1 MDKKGF
7 YLGNNN
13 TPPSLPYYESSKAKG
28 ETLYLDSDEFADIIS
43 YYSSNGFYDEA
54 LKASYDALSIHP
66 NNEDILLEKAYI
78 YLYKG
83 AIDKAEKLANQLTKK
98 NRTNDV
104 VLLNIEICLA
114 SRKTHKIEPLLSHIE
129 HPNNLDT
136 IVDVCYVLMSVDEIS
151 NIAKEWIAKGL
162 AKYPKEESFL
172 QVYAEYL
179 KRNGELEKAAK
190 VINQLID
197 TDPYNTYYWWTLSV
211 VYFELTLY
219 EKCKEALEFTLAT
232 DEDFADAYYILG
244 QLKMMS
250 QEYKN
255 AIDLFK
261 VAAEKGSSDIV
272 GVYMNLANSSYQI
285 NNKQHDKYFKLAV
298 TEALSDSNI
307 EYRFITEDND
317 IITLE
322 ELDDALIKPKN
333 SDRKTRF
340 NSIERDKMLNVP
352 SSTRNKDA
360 QEILEGSMSPDQY
373 EPISILSEK
382 CNDDNDLIEAILS
395 LEDGDIEKAREYA
408 KVAGNKSTTIHAIYE
423 LGNIFLELNDLTSAL
438 YCFEKVDNLS
448 YNYKNVV
455 LNLVVLSLFTFNFV
469 SFSKYNM
476 RLERQIDLR
485 SLSLVVNQLEMEGK
499 IDLLKLF
506 LNFQKDNIN

>member
-1 MDKKGF
+1 M
-7 YLGNNN
+7 
-13 TPPSLPYYESSKAKG
+13 
-28 ETLYLDSDEFADIIS
+28 
-43 YYSSNGFYDEA
+43 
-54 LKASYDALSIHP
+54 
-66 NNEDILLEKAYI
+66 
-78 YLYKG
+78 
-83 AIDKAEKLANQLTKK
+83 
-98 NRTNDV
+98 
-104 VLLNIEICLA
+104 
-114 SRKTHKIEPLLSHIE
+114 
-129 HPNNLDT
+129 
-136 IVDVCYVLMSVDEIS
+136 
-151 NIAKEWIAKGL
+151 
-162 AKYPKEESFL
+162 
-172 QVYAEYL
+172 
-179 KRNGELEKAAK
+179 
-190 VINQLID
+190 
-197 TDPYNTYYWWTLSV
+197 
-211 VYFELTLY
+211 
-219 EKCKEALEFTLAT
+219 
-232 DEDFADAYYILG
+232 
-244 QLKMMS
+244 
-250 QEYKN
+250 
-255 AIDLFK
+255 
-261 VAAEKGSSDIV
+261 
-272 GVYMNLANSSYQI
+272 
-285 NNKQHDKYFKLAV
+285 AV

-352 SSTRNKDA
+352 SSTRNKDT

-469 SFSKYNM
+469 SFSRYNM